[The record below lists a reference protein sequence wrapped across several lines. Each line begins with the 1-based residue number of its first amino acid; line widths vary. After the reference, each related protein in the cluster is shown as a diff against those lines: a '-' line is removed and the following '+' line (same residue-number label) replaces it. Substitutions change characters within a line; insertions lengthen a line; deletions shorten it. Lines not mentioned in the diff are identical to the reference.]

1 MASNNNVHI
10 GKPPNFDGN
19 NYDYWKIRI
28 SMHLKSMGG
37 KIWPII
43 RDGFVVLKEDEQ
55 SPSDNE
61 NVLTNDQATNVLY
74 DALDINEFNR
84 IKNLTTAH
92 EIWTKLMEIYEG
104 TTIVKIAK
112 LYVCKRKFEQFLM
125 KEDESVFDMFNR
137 LNEIVKELKGLG
149 FNVPNL
155 DFTHKF
161 LRSLPEKY
169 DTIVTILVRS
179 DLTTTSPTEVL
190 GEILTQ
196 DIFKKSQ
203 AKAMSLAKKVKGE
216 SIALK
221 AKVSKTI
228 EKEESEDEGNGSES
242 DEELALFV
250 KKFNKFMRKKKGQP
264 RRGQTSRKNAF
275 NDRKCFECGEP
286 GHITMNCPSKKN
298 KGKDGDDKKK
308 RKFYH
313 KKKDGKAYLVEWDSD
328 ASSNDDDS
336 SSKLNARIAIKEA
349 PSLFSSP
356 HCLMAKGDVKV
367 KIITDLNDIDDDDD
381 DLDDDGYSYDDLARM
396 LGEADGYMHKE
407 KEKFRTL
414 KELYKNLQVSFEELK
429 TSHNNQKESC
439 EKLVE
444 AQNSPLVHE
453 VVVVT
458 KDVGITCDLL
468 DSSTSDS

>member
-242 DEELALFV
+242 DEELAFFV
-250 KKFNKFMRKKKGQP
+250 NKFNKFMRKKKGQP

-308 RKFYH
+308 KKFYH

-328 ASSNDDDS
+328 ASSDDDDS

-349 PSLFSSP
+349 PSFFSSP

-367 KIITDLNDIDDDDD
+367 KIITNLNDIDDDDID
-381 DLDDDGYSYDDLARM
+381 DLDDDGYSYDDL
-396 LGEADGYMHKE
+396 H
-407 KEKFRTL
+407 
-414 KELYKNLQVSFEELK
+414 
-429 TSHNNQKESC
+429 
-439 EKLVE
+439 
-444 AQNSPLVHE
+444 AQRKRKV
-453 VVVVT
+453 
-458 KDVGITCDLL
+458 
-468 DSSTSDS
+468 

>member
-242 DEELALFV
+242 DEELAFFV
-250 KKFNKFMRKKKGQP
+250 NKFNKFMRKKKGQP